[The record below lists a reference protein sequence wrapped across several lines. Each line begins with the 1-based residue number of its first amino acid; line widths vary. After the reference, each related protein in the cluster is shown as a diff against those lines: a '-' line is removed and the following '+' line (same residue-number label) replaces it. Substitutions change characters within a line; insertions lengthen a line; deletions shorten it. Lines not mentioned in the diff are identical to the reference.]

1 MCLYYSPVPPC
12 WKSVYSQKAGY
23 HVLCTHLLSGEKT
36 HEGKWLFRWMLKND
50 YYFNKLKK
58 QGEIKVQ
65 VVGRYSG
72 SQGRREEK
80 KSAKEGQ
87 IIEGHNAHSKKAGLF
102 FNEPLKSYGQQEK
115 TLSLQE
121 NMQSISTNN

>member
-1 MCLYYSPVPPC
+1 
-12 WKSVYSQKAGY
+12 
-23 HVLCTHLLSGEKT
+23 
-36 HEGKWLFRWMLKND
+36 MLKND

-65 VVGRYSG
+65 VVGRYSD

-80 KSAKEGQ
+80 KCTKEGQ
-87 IIEGHNAHSKKAGLF
+87 IIEGHHEHSKKAGLF
-102 FNEPLKSYGQQEK
+102 FNEPLPMSSGQQEK

-121 NMQSISTNN
+121 NMQAISTNN